1 MNERTMKLRLGAA
14 VVLSV
19 VIIII
24 FLSFLGS
31 REKFAMSSYQIK
43 IQLIDAPN
51 VVENTPIYQS
61 GILIGRVSGVELTE
75 NNGVLVTARI
85 YNDHQLYHDQECH
98 LTSSLL
104 GDASLRMISVPAEAG
119 KEANHAPIKPGEV
132 IQGRTSLN
140 AAVMMAQMQEKLS
153 EAIDD
158 VTSASAQLATLAVT
172 TNEMLGENRSNV
184 KDIMGNARSI
194 TANSS
199 RIVQSFSE
207 ILDEEFCK
215 NLQTSVGNLREASEK
230 MPGTLD
236 KVNNTLASMQDTINN
251 TNRTINTVNGRI
263 EGTLDNVDGAL
274 KAMNATLTNLQ
285 KITKPFTDEK
295 VSQMWISNITNILRN
310 MDTFTE
316 TLNRHDSTIGLLMN
330 DRAMF
335 DRMQSTMEQINELP
349 RKLDPILF
357 NAQVMTEKL
366 AQHPELLGLR
376 GYLKKDNGTSREIP
390 WPKGISPYSPS
401 SAQYVPQYNSY
412 SGYYSAQPTTPP
424 VSKPATQPI
433 LHPAVKPTQPA
444 TNSIL
449 KPASQSSRTLKP
461 AVSTQCTPTTATA
474 TRPLPQSGEVTPE
487 MLGMTP
493 EEFKNASVQV
503 LSDAVWDMN
512 TDTNQNTQNAD
523 SDTIILPPAMPPL
536 T

>member
-19 VIIII
+19 VIVII

-31 REKFAMSSYQIK
+31 REKFSMSSYEIK

-85 YNDHQLYHDQECH
+85 YNNHKLYRDQECH

-104 GDASLRMISVPAEAG
+104 GDASLRMISVPAEQG
-119 KEANHAPIKPGEV
+119 KAVNHSQIKPGEV

-158 VTSASAQLATLAVT
+158 VTSASTQLATLAVT
-172 TNEMLGENRSNV
+172 TNEMLGENRENV

-199 RIVQSFSE
+199 KIVQSFSK
-207 ILDEEFCK
+207 ILDDEFCS
-215 NLQTSVGNLREASEK
+215 NLQNAVGNLREAAEK
-230 MPGTLD
+230 MPGALD
-236 KVNNTLASMQDTINN
+236 KVQDAIDN
-251 TNRTINTVNGRI
+251 TNKTINTVNSRI
-263 EGTLDNVDGAL
+263 EGTLNNVDGAL
-274 KAMNATLTNLQ
+274 TAMNGTLTNLE
-285 KITKPFTDEK
+285 KITKPFTDETL
-295 VSQMWISNITNILRN
+295 SRMWIANISNILRN
-310 MDTFTE
+310 MDVFTE
-316 TLNRHDSTIGLLMN
+316 TLNRQDSTLGLLMN

-335 DRMQSTMEQINELP
+335 DRMQSTMEQVSELP

-376 GYLKKDNGTSREIP
+376 GYLKKDHGTSHEIP

-401 SAQYVPQYNSY
+401 SVQYAPQYNSF
-412 SGYYSAQPTTPP
+412 AQPVAKPITQP
-424 VSKPATQPI
+424 VAKQPI
-433 LHPAVKPTQPA
+433 LHPATPTGQSAAKSIVKPA
-444 TNSIL
+444 L
-449 KPASQSSRTLKP
+449 QSSRTLKP
-461 AVSTQCTPTTATA
+461 ATTAQRIQTA
-474 TRPLPQSGEVTPE
+474 KTTTQSLPQSGEVTPE

-503 LSDAVWDMN
+503 LSDAVWN
-512 TDTNQNTQNAD
+512 PKTNVGQGAQNEA
-523 SDTIILPPAMPPL
+523 SDVIILPPAMPPR